1 VVEWPG
7 ASGAKYAY
15 WAYEL
20 PEVPDQAAIGSY
32 VFARRDADGQWVP
45 IFFGHGDLATLGEG
59 VHALWTGLRAK
70 GATHVHTHRNARV
83 KSRISEEADLLAAH
97 PIAYAPEGCNPL
109 PDLDGDAREPGPKVA
124 KDKDAK
130 SRDAGT

>member
-32 VFARRDADGQWVP
+32 IFARREADGQWVP

-83 KSRISEEADLLAAH
+83 RSRVAEEADLLAAH
-97 PIAYAPEGCNPL
+97 PQAFTPQGCNPL
-109 PDLDGDAREPGPKVA
+109 PNLDDDEQEAGPEAATDADAR
-124 KDKDAK
+124 
-130 SRDAGT
+130 SRNAET